1 MPRSQAPFLY
11 TVTNSILMKFSV
23 LFILLFFITDIHGQ
37 ENIIPGK
44 KADKLTD
51 DSSYIYSLP
60 YARGKCFLLVQ
71 AYDSWLSHRNEKAL
85 DFKMKEGT
93 KFSAARDGI
102 VIIVTQNFDRG
113 GIGKKFL
120 PRGNHIGILHD
131 DGTIGFYWHLK
142 KNGSLV
148 NVSDSVKKGQVIGLS
163 GNTGFSL
170 FPHLHFEV
178 RRYDAYGNYEQL
190 RTRFQTAKG
199 VMYLGPL
206 KFYKN
211 TNGR

>member
-1 MPRSQAPFLY
+1 M
-11 TVTNSILMKFSV
+11 LMKSSV
-23 LFILLFFITDIHGQ
+23 LFFLLFFITYVNGQ

-44 KADKLTD
+44 KTDKLTD
-51 DSSYIYSLP
+51 DTSYIYSLP
-60 YARGKCFLLVQ
+60 YPRGKCYLLVQ
-71 AYDSWLSHRNEKAL
+71 AYDSRLSHRHEKAL

-102 VIIVTQNFDRG
+102 VIIVIQHFDRG
-113 GIGKKFL
+113 GIRNKFL
-120 PRGNHIGILHD
+120 PRGNHIAILHD

-148 NVSDSVKKGQVIGLS
+148 NVYDSVKKGQIIGLS

-178 RRYDAYGNYEQL
+178 RRYDVHGNYEQL
-190 RTRFQTAKG
+190 RTHFQTGKG
-199 VMYLGPL
+199 VMYLKPL
-206 KFYKN
+206 RFYKN
-211 TNGR
+211 TN